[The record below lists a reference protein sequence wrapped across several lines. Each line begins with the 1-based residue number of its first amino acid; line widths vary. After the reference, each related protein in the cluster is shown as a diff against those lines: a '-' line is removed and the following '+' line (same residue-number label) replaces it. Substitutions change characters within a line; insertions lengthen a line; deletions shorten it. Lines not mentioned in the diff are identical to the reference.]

1 MDQITPVAP
10 TVDSPSATKKMYMN
24 IGKNAFDSAKALV
37 EMLCYMSGMDPEDFG
52 KISIES
58 SYSFIHIREDYFDD
72 VIAALNGQQWE
83 GHKIT
88 AEPAR
93 K

>member
-1 MDQITPVAP
+1 MDQIDPVAP
-10 TVDSPSATKKMYMN
+10 AIDSPSETEKMYMN
-24 IGKNAFDSAKALV
+24 LGRNTFDSAKDLV

-52 KISIES
+52 KIHVES
-58 SYSFIHIREDYFDD
+58 SYAFIHVRADYFRD
-72 VIAALNGQQWE
+72 VIKALNGQKWKGQ
-83 GHKIT
+83 KVT

>member
-1 MDQITPVAP
+1 MDQITAAAP
-10 TVDSPSATKKMYMN
+10 AVDSPSETKKMYMN
-24 IGKNAFDSAKALV
+24 IGRNAFDSAKELV

-52 KISIES
+52 KVNVES
-58 SYSFIHIREDYFDD
+58 SYSFIHVREDYFDD
-72 VIAALNGQQWE
+72 IVAALHGQDWE